1 MNSDAI
7 NQLIL
12 AILILWGIVSLIIW
26 LITGVEFETAFW
38 IFPLLIVICGIIYGV
53 IFGITILSG
62 IKEQPLVKQI
72 NDIWYD
78 EAARIHRDKRGKKKS
93 KYKTETKLTPEEQ
106 KTLNLK
112 RQQRQSLKHRLKE
125 LNFHFDMDLIEFMSD
140 EAILEITKLIKN
152 IKVTPATTRFDPST
166 LPDNGHEFEHWVA
179 KNLNQSGW
187 NAKVT
192 SGSGDQ
198 GIDVIATKNGR
209 TIGLQCK
216 LYSSPVGNKAVQ
228 EAYAGKA
235 FHQMD
240 AVGVITN
247 TSYTKS
253 ARALATDTGV
263 KLLPHHDIPNLYEKM
278 FSE

>member
-12 AILILWGIVSLIIW
+12 AILILWGIVSLVIW
-26 LITGVEFETAFW
+26 LITGVEFKTALW
-38 IFPLLIVICGIIYGV
+38 IFPLLIVIYGV
-53 IFGITILSG
+53 ILIGIIISSK
-62 IKEQPLVKQI
+62 IKRHLLVKKI
-72 NDIWYD
+72 YKTWYD
-78 EAARIHRDKRGKKKS
+78 EADRIHRDKRGKKKS
-93 KYKTETKLTPEEQ
+93 KYKTETELTPEQQ
-106 KTLNLK
+106 KTLNHK
-112 RQQRQSLKHRLKE
+112 RQQRQSLKHRLEE
-125 LNFHFDMDLIEFMSD
+125 LNFYFDMDLIDFMSD
-140 EAILEITKLIKN
+140 ESILEITKLIKN

-240 AVGVITN
+240 VVGVITN